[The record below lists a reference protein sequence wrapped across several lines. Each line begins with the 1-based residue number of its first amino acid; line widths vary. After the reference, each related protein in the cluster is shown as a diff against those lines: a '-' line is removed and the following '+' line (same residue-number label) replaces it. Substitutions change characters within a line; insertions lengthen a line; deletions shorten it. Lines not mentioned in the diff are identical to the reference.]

1 MTQVDVCGWDDLA
14 ANPLLKVEVGGT
26 ALAIIRVDD
35 SVYALADT
43 CSHAEASL
51 SEGEILDHQVECPR
65 HGATFDVRT
74 GKALTLPATRPVA
87 TYTATVRDRRVFV
100 EWED

>member
-1 MTQVDVCGWDDLA
+1 MTQVDVCAWDDLA
-14 ANPLLKVEVGGT
+14 ANPLLKVEVGGA
-26 ALAIIRVDD
+26 ALAIFRVGDA
-35 SVYALADT
+35 VYVLADQ

-51 SEGEILDHQVECPR
+51 SEGELFDHEVECPK

-74 GKALTLPATRPVA
+74 GEALTLPATRPVA
-87 TYTATVRDRRVFV
+87 TYTAAVRDGRVFV